1 MRSGLRHKSNSGKTT
16 IRNQQAFRLLRHG
29 NAMTILKI
37 FLSFRE
43 EMQTP
48 RDVELRTEEE
58 INPSLMLSHIP
69 VRDAQCRY
77 EVHFRYGA

>member
-1 MRSGLRHKSNSGKTT
+1 
-16 IRNQQAFRLLRHG
+16 
-29 NAMTILKI
+29 MTILKI

-77 EVHFRYGA
+77 EVHFRYRA